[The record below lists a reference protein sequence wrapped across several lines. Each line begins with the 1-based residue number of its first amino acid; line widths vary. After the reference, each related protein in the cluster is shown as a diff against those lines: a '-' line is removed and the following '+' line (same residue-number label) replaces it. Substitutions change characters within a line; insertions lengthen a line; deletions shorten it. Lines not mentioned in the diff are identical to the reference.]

1 MEFINYQPTKIIFG
15 ENKIDL
21 LETLILQYGKKAFI
35 IGPIL
40 CDAIIPLFSRIENN
54 LSNTVQF
61 ETFYKVESNPSI
73 NTVDYALTEIRK
85 FQPDVIIGIGG
96 GSVLDVSKICSV
108 LYNNPHYTWEYMF
121 NTFSNFCHDYEEI
134 NNKLPMIAIPTTSG
148 TGSQCTQACVL
159 TDIDNLKKTIFHQN
173 LYSTITILDPTLT
186 LSLPKTITRATAFD
200 AFSHCLE
207 SFLRSDN
214 PICNILAKE
223 GIKKIIYNLPLVLK
237 SNNIEYR
244 KELMLADTFG
254 GISLSN
260 CGAMLPHPLS
270 EIIGS
275 YTNICHGESLAL
287 VYPSFLR
294 NTSQKYSKKY
304 AELSDYLFPSET
316 FGDEVDAADYFINCI
331 ITFMHECDLEVS
343 IYDYGVDKKTI
354 DQIYNFITAIHL
366 PMESAD
372 TINTILDEI
381 LYEKGE

>member
-61 ETFYKVESNPSI
+61 KTFYKVESNPSI
-73 NTVDYALTEIRK
+73 DTVDSALTEIRK

-173 LYSTITILDPTLT
+173 LYATLTILDPTLT
-186 LSLPKTITRATAFD
+186 LSLPKNITRATAFD

-214 PICNILAKE
+214 PICNLLAKE
-223 GIKKIIYNLPLVLK
+223 GIKKIIYNLPLVLT
-237 SNNIEYR
+237 SNNILYR

-275 YTNICHGESLAL
+275 YTNICHGEALAL
-287 VYPSFLR
+287 VYPSFLI
-294 NTSQKYSKKY
+294 NTTKKYSEKY
-304 AELSDYLFPSET
+304 AELSRYLFPTEIFSN
-316 FGDEVDAADYFINCI
+316 DLDAANFFVKTI
-331 ITFMHECDLEVS
+331 IAFMHECNLVKHIS
-343 IYDYGVDKKTI
+343 DYNIEQDTI
-354 DQIYNFITAIHL
+354 DWIYKFITDIHL
-366 PMESAD
+366 PMESPETID
-372 TINTILDEI
+372 TILNEI
-381 LYEKGE
+381 LYKGD

>member
-1 MEFINYQPTKIIFG
+1 MEFVNYQPTKIIFG
-15 ENKIDL
+15 ENKVDAL
-21 LETLILQYGKKAFI
+21 HKYILPYGKKVFI

-40 CDAIIPLFSRIENN
+40 CDPLKPLLSRLEKSLINEV
-54 LSNTVQF
+54 SF
-61 ETFYKVESNPSI
+61 HTFYKVESNPSI
-73 NTVDYALTEIRK
+73 NTVENALTKMRNFK
-85 FQPDVIIGIGG
+85 PDIIVGIGG
-96 GSVLDVSKICSV
+96 GSVIDVSKICSF
-108 LYNNPHYTWEYMF
+108 LYNNPNYTWNYLF
-121 NTFSNFCHDYEEI
+121 STFDDFRTSYEEI
-134 NNKLPMIAIPTTSG
+134 RNKLPVIAIPTTSG
-148 TGSQCTQACVL
+148 TGSQCTQACVI
-159 TDIDNLKKTIFHQN
+159 TDNDKLKKTIFHQN
-173 LYSTITILDPTLT
+173 LYPTLAILDPTLT
-186 LSLPKTITRATAFD
+186 LSLPLSITKATAFD
-200 AFSHCLE
+200 AFSHCIE
-207 SFLRSDN
+207 SFLRTSN
-214 PICNILAKE
+214 PLCNLYAKE
-223 GIKKIIYNLPLVLK
+223 GIKKIVHNLPLVLK
-237 SNNIEYR
+237 SNDIKYR
-244 KELMLADTFG
+244 AELMISDTFG

-316 FGDEVDAADYFINCI
+316 FGDEVDAADHFINCI